1 MNLSASSSSSLL
13 SSSPSS
19 SSSSTTSWFSGIVRG
34 RSDKS
39 GSIKMA
45 NNSVASDPSGSGG
58 PVNRKNQFHGVLFKY
73 GPKPV
78 QDQVYVL
85 KGLEF

>member
-58 PVNRKNQFHGVLFKY
+58 PVNRKN
-73 GPKPV
+73 PV
-78 QDQVYVL
+78 PWRSLQVRSQASSGS
-85 KGLEF
+85 GLCSERA